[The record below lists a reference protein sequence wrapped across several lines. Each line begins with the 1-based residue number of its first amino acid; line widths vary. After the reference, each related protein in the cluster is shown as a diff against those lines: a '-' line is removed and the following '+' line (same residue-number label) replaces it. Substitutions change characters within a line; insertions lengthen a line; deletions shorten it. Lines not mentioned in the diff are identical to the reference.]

1 MFYVLYIFL
10 LNLWLTSDDVC
21 EYSSDEEE
29 FAPVQYVVSKELELK
44 DVLSPTVYTS
54 REEFEGAIGSLAV
67 HEGVDYINDN
77 ELIADVPVF
86 AVDEGRIV
94 YVLSLIHI

>member
-1 MFYVLYIFL
+1 MGGETRLFFVFYVLYIFL
-10 LNLWLTSDDVC
+10 LNLWLSSSDVC

-44 DVLSPTVYTS
+44 DVLSPTFYTS

-67 HEGVDYINDN
+67 HE
-77 ELIADVPVF
+77 
-86 AVDEGRIV
+86 
-94 YVLSLIHI
+94 